1 MLMILGMENATYFV
15 IDYKFDQPTF
25 REIHLLKAY
34 TLSNL
39 VGNVG
44 GYIGMFLGYAFL
56 HLPSLFKNAFQNT
69 WKCIQQKKWN
79 NSNTKVHEQEQKEE
93 RFLV

>member
-1 MLMILGMENATYFV
+1 MENETYFV
-15 IDYKFDQPTF
+15 IDYKLDQPTF

-56 HLPSLFKNAFQNT
+56 HLPATFSIAFENMR
-69 WKCIQQKKWN
+69 KWIHQMKLKH
-79 NSNTKVHEQEQKEE
+79 SNTQQDETGQSKTDFTSIE
-93 RFLV
+93 

>member
-1 MLMILGMENATYFV
+1 MIIISGKENETYFV

-56 HLPSLFKNAFQNT
+56 HLPSSFSIAFDN
-69 WKCIQQKKWN
+69 IKKWIQHMKLKY
-79 NSNTKVHEQEQKEE
+79 SNTKPDESE
-93 RFLV
+93 

>member
-1 MLMILGMENATYFV
+1 MISGNENETYFIV
-15 IDYKFDQPTF
+15 DYKFDHSTF

-34 TLSNL
+34 DLKNL

-69 WKCIQQKKWN
+69 WKWIQQKKWN
-79 NSNTKVHEQEQKEE
+79 SANTRVHEAEQKQE

>member
-1 MLMILGMENATYFV
+1 MIMILGSEIENYFI
-15 IDYKFDQPTF
+15 IDYKFDHSTF

-34 TLSNL
+34 DLNSL

-56 HLPSLFKNAFQNT
+56 HLPSLFAIAFQNT
-69 WKCIQQKKWN
+69 RKWIQQKKAN
-79 NSNTKVHEQEQKEE
+79 NSNTEIHEKEQKEE